1 MRVLVVEDDAQL
13 RDVLRRTLEESGFGV
28 EVAGEGASGDKLA
41 AEGRFDAIVLDWM
54 LPAMSGYEICR
65 RLREAGDATPV
76 LMLTARDEVE
86 DRIAGLDIGADDYL
100 VKPFDA
106 GELLARLRAIM
117 RRSSQQHSASYS
129 VGPIRLDVR
138 SREVT
143 ANDRYVERSQREF
156 DLLELLMRN
165 ANVAL
170 AREAIEEHIWSTTFE
185 GGSNVV
191 DVFVGRLR
199 RRLGDA
205 GNCIETVRG
214 VGYRLSGAR
223 RLPLAR

>member
-13 RDVLRRTLEESGFGV
+13 RDVLRRTLEESGFAV
-28 EVAGEGASGDKLA
+28 EVAGEGRTADRLA
-41 AEGRFDAIVLDWM
+41 GEGTFDAIVLDWM
-54 LPAMSGYEICR
+54 LPEMSGYEVCK
-65 RLREAGDATPV
+65 RLRDAGDATPV

-86 DRIAGLDIGADDYL
+86 DRIAGLDAGADDYL
-100 VKPFDA
+100 VKPFDK
-106 GELLARLRAIM
+106 GELLARLRAVV
-117 RRSSQQHSASYS
+117 RRTSQQHSASYA

-138 SREVT
+138 SRNVT
-143 ANDRYVERSQREF
+143 AYDRRIDLSQREF

-170 AREAIEEHIWSTTFE
+170 AREAIEEHIWGTTFE

-199 RRLGDA
+199 RRLGEA

-214 VGYRLSGAR
+214 LGYRLST
-223 RLPLAR
+223 PKC